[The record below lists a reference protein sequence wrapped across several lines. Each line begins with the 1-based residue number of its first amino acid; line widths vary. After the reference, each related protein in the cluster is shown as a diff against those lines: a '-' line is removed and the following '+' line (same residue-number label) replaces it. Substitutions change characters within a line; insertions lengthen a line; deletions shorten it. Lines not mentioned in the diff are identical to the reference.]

1 MDSSKASGLALAAVG
16 LLAVPVLIVVLLFL
30 GTDDASS
37 DTGSCGL
44 EAGSPAAAPA
54 GTKEVAGFSGDQL
67 SNAIQIMKA
76 ASDLKLPVAA
86 QILGVQAAIG
96 ESTLKA
102 IDFGDTAGPDSRGL
116 FQQRANGA
124 WGSYEDRMDPHTSAT
139 NFLKALQR
147 VEDWEDLAPTQAIHR
162 VQGNQDANHYTPY
175 RAPASA
181 IVKALSG
188 ADLGDIDANG
198 VCANTDASAET
209 IGELGSGDWS
219 SPFPGSR
226 ITSGFGGRACPA
238 GASCNVNTTD
248 HKGVD
253 LAGGTG
259 TDVLAP
265 TDMKITVAEQGQGW
279 KAGYGTYIIA
289 KQVEKPGM
297 VFEFHHM
304 VHGSLKVSAGDT
316 VAAGTPLGTVGTT
329 GNSTG
334 VHLHFQVATP
344 DTPANKPTF
353 KHVID
358 PTPIL
363 KAKGVL

>member
-1 MDSSKASGLALAAVG
+1 M
-16 LLAVPVLIVVLLFL
+16 
-30 GTDDASS
+30 
-37 DTGSCGL
+37 
-44 EAGSPAAAPA
+44 PA
-54 GTKEVAGFSGDQL
+54 GTRQVAGFSGDQL
-67 SNAIQIMKA
+67 VNAAHIMGA
-76 ASDLKLPVAA
+76 AADLKLPVAA

-96 ESTLKA
+96 ESTLKV
-102 IDFGDTAGPDSRGL
+102 IDQGDAAGPDSRGL

-124 WGSYEDRMDPHTSAT
+124 WGSYKDRMDPHTSAT
-139 NFLKALQR
+139 NFFKALQR
-147 VEDWEDLAPTQAIHR
+147 VKGWQDLEPTEAIHR
-162 VQGNQDANHYTPY
+162 VQSNADPNHYTPF
-175 RAPASA
+175 RAPAAA

-198 VCANTDASAET
+198 TCPDTAATV
-209 IGELGSGDWS
+209 IGDLGSGQWT
-219 SPFPGSR
+219 SPLPGAT

-238 GASCNVNTTD
+238 GASCNVNTTE

-279 KAGYGTYIIA
+279 KAGYGTYVIA
-289 KQVEKPGM
+289 QQVDKPGL

-304 VHGSLKVSAGDT
+304 VHGSLKVSPGDT

-334 VHLHFQVATP
+334 VHLHFQVASP
-344 DTPANKPTF
+344 GTPAGQPTF